1 MMKNGYKIKKGENMN
16 TREELNRIK
25 NLYKESNRYILKLSY
40 EDIGILI
47 RMIDALDNR
56 AKMKSKIKDDIDSKL
71 KHDLKSINKK
81 LHEPGVC
88 IYRYYI
94 LKGMKTKTQ
103 EILKYLQK
111 TT

>member
-1 MMKNGYKIKKGENMN
+1 MNG
-16 TREELNRIK
+16 REEFNRIK
-25 NLYKESNRYILKLSY
+25 KLYEQSNKYMLKLSY

-47 RMIDALDNR
+47 RIIDALDQR
-56 AKMKSKIKDDIDSKL
+56 AKMKSKIKDDLDLKL
-71 KHDLKSINKK
+71 KQDLKSINKK

-88 IYRYYI
+88 IYRYYR